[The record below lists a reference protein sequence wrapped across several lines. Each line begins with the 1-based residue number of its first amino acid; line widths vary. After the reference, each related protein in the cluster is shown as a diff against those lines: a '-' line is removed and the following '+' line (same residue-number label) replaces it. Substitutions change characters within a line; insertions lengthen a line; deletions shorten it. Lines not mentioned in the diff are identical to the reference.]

1 MHTGLTIFHALD
13 FGAAIN
19 RVLKCTWQESM
30 HTGMK
35 IFYALDFR
43 AAVNRLLKCTWQEKL
58 HKALRIFDAVDFGA
72 AGGSCVH
79 LARKYAHRFDN
90 I

>member
-19 RVLKCTWQESM
+19 RVLKCTWQESV

-35 IFYALDFR
+35 IFDALAFGE
-43 AAVNRLLKCTWQEKL
+43 AINRLLKCTWHEKL
-58 HKALRIFDAVDFGA
+58 HIGFGIFDALDFGA

-79 LARKYAHRFDN
+79 LARNYAHRYEN